1 MNKKTFQA
9 LQIIETP
16 EKTFQRQI
24 VERQITDLPA
34 QDVLIQVIHS
44 SLNYKDALSAIGHKG
59 VTRKYPHTPGIDAAG
74 IVAQSSHP
82 AFKPGD
88 QVIVHGYDLGMNT
101 AGGFAE
107 YIRVPAQWIIK
118 LPTHLTLQESMIY
131 GTAGFTAALSVFKLQ
146 RAGLTPTQGKV
157 LVTGATGG
165 VGSIGVALLAKL
177 GYQVIAVTGKS
188 QATDFLHKLG
198 ADTVLERTAVTDNTG
213 KPLLSSKWAGVL
225 DTVGGNILTTALK
238 STQYGGIVSCC
249 GLVAST
255 ELATTVY
262 PFIIRG
268 ISLLGIDAAET
279 PLKTRQYL
287 WQLMAN
293 EWKLEIL
300 PTLMIESDLHNL
312 KEIYIDKMLHGQ
324 IQGRVVVN
332 CEG

>member
-1 MNKKTFQA
+1 MDKKTFKA

-16 EKTFQRQI
+16 EKTFQRHI

-34 QDVLIQVIHS
+34 QDVLIQVAYS
-44 SLNYKDALSAIGHKG
+44 SLNYKDALSATGHKG

-74 IVAQSSHP
+74 TVVESS
-82 AFKPGD
+82 AATFKPGD

-101 AGGFAE
+101 VGGFAE

-118 LPTHLTLQESMIY
+118 LPANLTLQESMIY

-146 RAGLTPTQGKV
+146 QVGLTPEQGKV

-177 GYQVIAVTGKS
+177 GYQVVAVTGKP
-188 QATDFLHKLG
+188 QATDFLNKLG
-198 ADTVLERTAVTDNTG
+198 AESVLTRTDVTDDSG
-213 KPLLSSKWAGVL
+213 KPLLGGKWAGVL
-225 DTVGGNILTTALK
+225 DTVGGNILATALK
-238 STQYGGIVSCC
+238 STQYGGAVSCC
-249 GLVAST
+249 GLVASA

-262 PFIIRG
+262 PFILRG

-279 PLKTRQYL
+279 PLETRQHL
-287 WQLMAN
+287 WQLIAN

-300 PTLMIESDLHNL
+300 STLMIESDLNTL
-312 KEIYIDKMLHGQ
+312 KEVYIDKILQGQ
-324 IQGRVVVN
+324 IQGRVVIN
-332 CEG
+332 C